1 MQNKEGIFSFHE
13 LSQLK
18 DFCNMCA
25 KEDRKIYEQRKK
37 NSYYKPEDKKTE
49 TIKMSKPTSNQV
61 SYKSSNNNK
70 YGKNQVSYQ
79 IKYNYKGN
87 AKEKKVNN
95 FNYSNNHNYGQKQ
108 SNNSKMNSETFKNR
122 IKMFDKKY

>member
-49 TIKMSKPTSNQV
+49 PIKISKPTSNQV
-61 SYKSSNNNK
+61 PYKSNNNNK
-70 YGKNQVSYQ
+70 YGQNQVSYQ